1 MTQQASDDVVNAAA
15 DSTEHAFDMFA
26 ASIRL
31 VSAHF

>member
-1 MTQQASDDVVNAAA
+1 MTQSASDDVVNAAA
-15 DSTEHAFDMFA
+15 DSAEHVFYMFA